1 MNNSNNTKLG
11 DLYAVMSIPNETQLG
26 HVKTEEEL
34 KACIQTYGFYLHS
47 HEEEYKQVKFSNALT
62 LYSPMT
68 GDHQVK
74 AL

>member
-34 KACIQTYGFYLHS
+34 KVEHAYNLMESTRILI
-47 HEEEYKQVKFSNALT
+47 
-62 LYSPMT
+62 
-68 GDHQVK
+68 
-74 AL
+74 